1 MCKEMAY
8 IVKSTHLQTF
18 YNGKSDG
25 SEYLFYLF
33 IYLVM

>member
-8 IVKSTHLQTF
+8 SVKSTHLQTI

-25 SEYLFYLF
+25 SEYLLLF